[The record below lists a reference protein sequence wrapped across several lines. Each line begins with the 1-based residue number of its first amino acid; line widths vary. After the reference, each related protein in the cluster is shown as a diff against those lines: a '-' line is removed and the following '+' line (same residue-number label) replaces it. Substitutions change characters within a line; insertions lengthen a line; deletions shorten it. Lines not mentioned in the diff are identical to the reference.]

1 LAVEQVKESYTGSI
15 REVTLGTGD
24 KTVKVGGAAVYPFY
38 SFEGE
43 VGSTPRIAFEIWD
56 ADTDDWAEACK
67 EPFKDVLN
75 DPAAW
80 ARKCVEEYGAELIA
94 LRLTS
99 TDPNGQNAPADS
111 VLPTVKAV
119 LDAVPVPVLI
129 YGVSNDEKDAEVLRK
144 VAEEF
149 EGKNI
154 VIGPVVE
161 KNYKSLGAGAIG
173 FKHTVLSSTPI
184 DINLA
189 KQLNTLLGNLGVS
202 EDKIIMDP
210 TTGGIGYGIEYTYSV
225 MERDRMAALVQQDD
239 KLQQPLVCYVGV
251 EVWKTKE
258 AKQSQQEAP
267 LLGEPKLRG
276 VMLEAVTAI
285 LVLLA
290 GADVVVMRHPEAIAK
305 VKEIMKELL

>member
-1 LAVEQVKESYTGSI
+1 LAVEQIKESYTGKI
-15 REVTLGTGD
+15 REITLGTGD
-24 KTVKVGGAAVYPFY
+24 KAVKIGGAGVYPFY

-43 VGSTPRIAFEIWD
+43 MGNPPRIAFEIWD
-56 ADTDDWAEACK
+56 ADADGWADACK

-80 ARKCVEEYGAELIA
+80 ARKCVDEYGAELIA

-99 TDPNGQNAPADS
+99 IDPNGKNAPADS

-119 LDAVPVPVLI
+119 LDAVSVPVLI

-149 EGKNI
+149 EGRNI

-161 KNYKSLGAGAIG
+161 KNYKTLGAGAIG

-210 TTGGIGYGIEYTYSV
+210 TTGGIGYGIEYSYSV

-239 KLQQPLVCYVGV
+239 KLQQPLVCYVGI

-258 AKQSQQEAP
+258 VMQSQEDAP